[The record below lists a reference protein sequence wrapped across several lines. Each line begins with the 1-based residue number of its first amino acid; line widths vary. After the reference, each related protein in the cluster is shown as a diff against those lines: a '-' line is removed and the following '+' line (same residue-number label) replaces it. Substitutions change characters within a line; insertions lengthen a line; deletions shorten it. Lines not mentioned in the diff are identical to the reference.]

1 MTTLRTYLWTPN
13 PKLQKTALTGWIR
26 LCNGVLVTEDPES
39 GALSFGV
46 VSDIGADC
54 ESSRAAYQ
62 PEREFMALDF
72 GLSTLFAGDDGSLL
86 GKDWLRALRVY
97 DQRIT
102 RIARGQQRHGRKPRD
117 SARYRKAVAS
127 LRGWIRTEVG
137 RVLNALVATNRPAS
151 LVLDG

>member
-1 MTTLRTYLWTPN
+1 M
-13 PKLQKTALTGWIR
+13 
-26 LCNGVLVTEDPES
+26 CNGVLVTEDPES

-102 RIARGQQRHGRKPRD
+102 RIARGQQRHGRKPR
-117 SARYRKAVAS
+117 
-127 LRGWIRTEVG
+127 
-137 RVLNALVATNRPAS
+137 
-151 LVLDG
+151 